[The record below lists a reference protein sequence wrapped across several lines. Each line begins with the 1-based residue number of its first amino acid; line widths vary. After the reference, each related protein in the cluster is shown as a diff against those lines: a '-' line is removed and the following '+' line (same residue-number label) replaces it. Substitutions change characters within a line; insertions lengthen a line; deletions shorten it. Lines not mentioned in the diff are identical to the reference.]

1 MAYNFYTESAYL
13 SNLAFL
19 GKALPNVYN
28 PLIQKAGTF
37 AILSAK
43 YAEKKQKY
51 DNATP
56 EYQATKEYA
65 RLGAIVAR
73 LHGTLKQMEID
84 MAR

>member
-1 MAYNFYTESAYL
+1 MHYENFNGVRVSLDMPYS
-13 SNLAFL
+13 
-19 GKALPNVYN
+19 GKNIPPSLN
-28 PLIQKAGTF
+28 PVVQKDKTYR
-37 AILSAK
+37 ILRNK
-43 YAEKKQKY
+43 YEEKKAKY

-73 LHGTLKQMEID
+73 LRGTLKQMEID